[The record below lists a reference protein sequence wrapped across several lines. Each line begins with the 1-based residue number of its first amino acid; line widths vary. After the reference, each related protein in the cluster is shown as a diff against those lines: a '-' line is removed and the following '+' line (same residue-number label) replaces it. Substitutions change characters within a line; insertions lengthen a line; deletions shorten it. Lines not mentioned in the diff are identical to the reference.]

1 MERTRLVL
9 ALVIALILVG
19 AIAGTIIVLDR
30 SEFNPKIVCS
40 AAVISS
46 LTVAHY
52 YPDGDFEPNFVPMPQ
67 SANLSL
73 QITNNVSRT
82 LYDIVV
88 EVRYKTSEG
97 SWNTTRTVID
107 SLGIQESRTVNV
119 PLANP
124 AITTENTTELA
135 TYYPNDPN
143 HNWNPHSVHLT
154 EYVLSLRDHEIDA
167 YGFAKPADDS

>member
-1 MERTRLVL
+1 MS
-9 ALVIALILVG
+9 LVILGAVVG
-19 AIAGTIIVLDR
+19 AILFWGQVKSNSKII
-30 SEFNPKIVCS
+30 CS
-40 AAVISS
+40 AAVVSN
-46 LTVAHY
+46 LEVAHY
-52 YPDGDFEPNFVPMPQ
+52 YPNGDFEPNFVPMPQ

-73 QITNNVSRT
+73 QTTNNVSRT

-143 HNWNPHSVHLT
+143 HNWNPHSVHVT

-167 YGFAKPADDS
+167 YGFAEPGDDS